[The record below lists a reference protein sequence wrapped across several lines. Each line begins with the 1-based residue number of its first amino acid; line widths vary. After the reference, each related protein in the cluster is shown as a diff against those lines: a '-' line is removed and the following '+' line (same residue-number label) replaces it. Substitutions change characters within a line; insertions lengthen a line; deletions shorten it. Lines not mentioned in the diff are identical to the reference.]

1 MNHLFGK
8 KKEPAPKPGVTE
20 AATKMKA
27 HLATMEKREK
37 FIEQK
42 IAKEIANAKQRSR
55 AKDKRGALMAL
66 KRKKMHEG
74 EINQLQQVRFGI
86 EQQIMV
92 LEQANVS
99 KDTVAA
105 MKTGRDALKQAQ
117 ADLAIDD
124 VEDVMDDV
132 RDGMEEMS
140 EVNEVLAQGFGDQM
154 DESELLDEFEQLEE
168 ELLDEQLMDISAP
181 AWSTSAG
188 CSGSCRACSCC

>member
-42 IAKEIANAKQRSR
+42 IAKEVANAKERSR

-74 EINQLQQVRFGI
+74 VRAFACSQTARVRANLLLGRTGNQPAATGEIRDRAADYGAGAGERFKRDRCSHENWKGCP
-86 EQQIMV
+86 
-92 LEQANVS
+92 QAS
-99 KDTVAA
+99 
-105 MKTGRDALKQAQ
+105 TGRPRHRRCKCCNLPHMPWQ
-117 ADLAIDD
+117 LACH
-124 VEDVMDDV
+124 
-132 RDGMEEMS
+132 G
-140 EVNEVLAQGFGDQM
+140 
-154 DESELLDEFEQLEE
+154 
-168 ELLDEQLMDISAP
+168 
-181 AWSTSAG
+181 AG
-188 CSGSCRACSCC
+188 G